1 MPTSSLHL
9 PVPTTSVKTFS
20 YRLRLA
26 WLLLPAFISA
36 TALAGAAGWKLGK
49 DNGWENAQKN
59 QPIAHFPQRLNA
71 IKSQAGQME
80 AKTIIFGDSLTEFAK
95 LDTLCGT
102 PVLNA
107 GVSGATIQDTA
118 GWTDDLIA
126 SSSRPERLVFALG
139 TNNAKTY
146 LTKAQPVEPTLA
158 AYRTLITRYK
168 GYDIAIATIPNIGAA
183 AADRFDQA
191 YIDSLNAGIRT
202 LANETGAKLIELGQ
216 PIPTRDGVHLQ
227 PGAYSIWTTQMASVC
242 KA

>member
-1 MPTSSLHL
+1 MPTSTL
-9 PVPTTSVKTFS
+9 PTPTIPLKALS

-36 TALAGAAGWKLGK
+36 TALAGAVGWKFGK
-49 DNGWENAQKN
+49 DNGLENAQKN

-80 AKTIIFGDSLTEFAK
+80 AKSIVFGDSLTEFAK
-95 LDTLCGT
+95 LDTLCGA

-107 GVSGATIQDTA
+107 GISGATIQDTA

-126 SSSRPERLVFALG
+126 SSKRPERLIFALG
-139 TNNAKTY
+139 TNNAKTH
-146 LTKAQPVEPTLA
+146 LIQVQPVEQTLM
-158 AYRTLITRYK
+158 AYRALITRYQ

-191 YIDSLNAGIRT
+191 YIDTLNAGIRT
-202 LANETGAKLIELGQ
+202 LAHETGATLIELGR
-216 PIPTRDGVHLQ
+216 PIPTHDGVHLQ
-227 PGAYSIWTTQMASVC
+227 PSGYITWNAQMASVC

>member
-1 MPTSSLHL
+1 M
-9 PVPTTSVKTFS
+9 
-20 YRLRLA
+20 RLA

-36 TALAGAAGWKLGK
+36 TALAGAVGWKFGK
-49 DNGWENAQKN
+49 DNGWETAQKN

-80 AKTIIFGDSLTEFAK
+80 AKTIVLGDSLTEFAR
-95 LDTLCGT
+95 LNDLCGQ

-118 GWTDDLIA
+118 GWSDDLIA
-126 SSSRPERLVFALG
+126 ASTTSGSRPERLVFALG

-146 LTKAQPVEPTLA
+146 LIQSHPVEQTLT
-158 AYRTLITRYK
+158 AYRTLITRYH

-202 LANETGAKLIELGQ
+202 LATETGATLIELAR
-216 PIPTRDGVHLQ
+216 PIPTHDGVHLQ
-227 PGAYSIWTTQMASVC
+227 PAAYSIWNTQMASIC

>member
-1 MPTSSLHL
+1 MPTSSLPAPAL
-9 PVPTTSVKTFS
+9 PFKGLPH
-20 YRLRLA
+20 RLHMA
-26 WLLLPAFISA
+26 WLILPALISA
-36 TALAGAAGWKLGK
+36 TALAGAVGWKLGT
-49 DNGWENAQKN
+49 DNGWETAQKN

-80 AKTIIFGDSLTEFAK
+80 AKTIVLGDSLTEFAR
-95 LDTLCGT
+95 LNDLCGQ

-118 GWTDDLIA
+118 GWSDDVIA
-126 SSSRPERLVFALG
+126 SSARPERLIFALG

-146 LTKAQPVEPTLA
+146 LVKAQPVEQTLS

-191 YIDSLNAGIRT
+191 YIDRLNAGIRT
-202 LANETGAKLIELGQ
+202 LATETGATLIELGH
-216 PIPTRDGVHLQ
+216 PVPTRDGVHLQ
-227 PGAYSIWTTQMASVC
+227 PSAYSLWSTQMAGVC